1 MDEFCECVGI
11 RLMQLRDLVSRNPD
25 RRDHVDVRACSREP
39 KGRSLMWIIVA
50 VALGFGGQPKLA
62 IVPGPEFPTEAA
74 CVKATHVRGNF
85 DSEHADQ
92 GRFSF
97 SFCVPKGSVQI

>member
-1 MDEFCECVGI
+1 
-11 RLMQLRDLVSRNPD
+11 
-25 RRDHVDVRACSREP
+25 
-39 KGRSLMWIIVA
+39 MWVIVA
-50 VALGFGGQPKLA
+50 VTLAFSGAPKLA

-92 GRFSF
+92 GKLAF
-97 SFCVPKGSVQI
+97 SFCVPKDSVQIGARSGTDAPKDSDTPDTK

>member
-1 MDEFCECVGI
+1 
-11 RLMQLRDLVSRNPD
+11 
-25 RRDHVDVRACSREP
+25 
-39 KGRSLMWIIVA
+39 MWVIVA
-50 VALGFGGQPKLA
+50 VTLGFSGEPKLA

-92 GRFSF
+92 SKLAF
-97 SFCVPKGSVQI
+97 SFCVPKDSVQIGPGAGADRKTDM

>member
-1 MDEFCECVGI
+1 
-11 RLMQLRDLVSRNPD
+11 
-25 RRDHVDVRACSREP
+25 
-39 KGRSLMWIIVA
+39 MWVIVA
-50 VALGFGGQPKLA
+50 VTLAFGGEPKLA

-92 GRFSF
+92 GKLAFSV
-97 SFCVPKGSVQI
+97 CVPKDSVQIGPGAGADKKSDM